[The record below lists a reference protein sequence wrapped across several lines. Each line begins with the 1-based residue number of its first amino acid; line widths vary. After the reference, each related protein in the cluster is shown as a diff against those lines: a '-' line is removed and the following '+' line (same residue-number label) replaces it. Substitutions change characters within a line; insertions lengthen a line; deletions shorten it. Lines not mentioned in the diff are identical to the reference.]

1 MYLFIY
7 LFVYSFIL
15 VHILLLRADYLT
27 PVLLELFHS
36 VANRQQQKCKTEQR
50 VHKSPWKK
58 YSMAR
63 VMTREPEM

>member
-1 MYLFIY
+1 
-7 LFVYSFIL
+7 
-15 VHILLLRADYLT
+15 LT
-27 PVLLELFHS
+27 PVLPELFHS

-50 VHKSPWKK
+50 VYKSPWKK